1 MSDPER
7 PPAGT
12 PPGRTPRPRSR
23 RSPNGSSA
31 SRELSPAARPQAI
44 RRRRKAL
51 LDQEQRDN
59 LCDYGLHVGVRL
71 RSHQPS
77 ARLERHGDRVPA
89 GLWARILQR
98 LLALNAAIWF
108 NWQISS
114 GLSWRILS
122 VPRGESL
129 NPVGNGVARR
139 DARKAPPTSPI
150 GRA

>member
-1 MSDPER
+1 MCGYR
-7 PPAGT
+7 ILG
-12 PPGRTPRPRSR
+12 
-23 RSPNGSSA
+23 
-31 SRELSPAARPQAI
+31 
-44 RRRRKAL
+44 
-51 LDQEQRDN
+51 
-59 LCDYGLHVGVRL
+59 GVRL

-139 DARKAPPTSPI
+139 DARKAPQHSQAAAFTHGVLGQRPAGTARRRRAMAARRPRARPAPWARWAGPGCAPGAGGP
-150 GRA
+150 GRPG